1 MLDLAITK
9 YLDSQF
15 RLLQERFRSN
25 LPATTREINSAWNST
40 SETGD
45 HFAEELRSLILHLAD
60 SAGTYGAEE
69 ISTIARKT
77 YLELKS
83 LYDGNNSQ
91 PYPEKSRKK
100 LNKWL
105 SELNTAVNLWLQKDL
120 PEIRTS
126 KYTQQKENSLV
137 YLLLGRKD
145 LEEEVT
151 TRLMKSSCDVF
162 TFTSLSA
169 LKSACHKKSRPVVI
183 IVDDEFSETD
193 ISGLDTIE
201 WLKKNIE
208 IDTNL
213 IYVSEYADPE
223 SRLAAARMGV
233 VRFYEYP
240 LHINRLVHT
249 IRSLGK
255 PTGDKPYRVLIIDN
269 DKPVLE
275 LYQTILEEAGL
286 TVKTFANPLSGFAA
300 IDKFRPDVIVVDMY
314 MPGCSGAELVQM
326 IRQDDRWALI
336 PVIFL
341 SGEQDVNA
349 QLDAIALGADD
360 FLAKPV
366 QVNKLVA
373 TMNMMARRA
382 RKNAKLHNELKNA
395 LQENKYQLVT
405 LDQHAIV
412 STTNVAGRIIEVND
426 KLCEISG
433 YSRDELIGQNHR
445 ILKSN
450 RHDQSFY
457 KELWDTI
464 KQGKVWHGL
473 ICNQRKDGDE
483 YWVESTIVP
492 FKDERGRPYK
502 YVSVRTDVTA
512 LMESEQRLER
522 SQDFANIGTWD
533 WNIETGE
540 LYWSKRIWSL
550 FGYDHANTQTT
561 YENFLAAIHP
571 EDRNKVEQAVKNCVE
586 NGDDYDIEHRVV
598 WPDGSVHWL
607 HEKGDVVRDR
617 NGKATHML
625 GVVQDITQI
634 KVAEEKMIAA
644 REEAEMANQAKSQF
658 LSSMS
663 HELRTPMNA
672 IMGFSQ
678 LLELNEKANL
688 TDAQQTSIREIT
700 VAGKHLLNLIDGVL
714 DLAKIESGKIAL
726 SQDNICINELVSESL
741 QLIMP
746 LALKRGIGIKLVYND
761 KQIALNDLSVKCLR
775 VSTDETRLKQVILN
789 LMSNAVKYNND
800 NGRIEVNIQ
809 QQADRFHFAVTDTG
823 NGLSPEQQQ
832 NLFTAFNRLGAE
844 KSAIEGTGIGLY
856 ITRKIIELMKGSIGC
871 DSKEG
876 KGSTFW
882 FDIPLS
888 ENKAEAVADNDNK
901 EKNSLRKWRGEK
913 HSILYIEDNPA
924 NLRLVEQL
932 IASIPDLHMWSAP
945 EPLLGLELAM
955 EYRPDII
962 LLDIN
967 LPGMDGYQVL
977 EQLKHN
983 SNTKHIRVIAV
994 SANAMPA
1001 DIEKGMNAGFDT
1013 YVTKPINV
1021 PELMT
1026 LIEENLS
1033 RK

>member
-1 MLDLAITK
+1 MMDLAITR

-40 SETGD
+40 AETGD

-60 SAGTYGAEE
+60 SAGTYGADEV
-69 ISTIARKT
+69 STIARKT

-83 LYDGNNSQ
+83 LYDGNDSQ

-105 SELNTAVNLWLQKDL
+105 SELNTAVNLWLQQDL
-120 PEIRTS
+120 PDIRTNQ
-126 KYTQQKENSLV
+126 YTKKQQNSLV

-145 LEEEVT
+145 FEEEVT
-151 TRLMKSSCDVF
+151 TQLMKSSCDVF
-162 TFTSLSA
+162 TFTSLSV
-169 LKSACHKKSRPVVI
+169 LKSACHKKSQPVAI
-183 IVDDEFSETD
+183 IVDDEFTEAD

-201 WLKKNIE
+201 WLKKNIKE
-208 IDTNL
+208 DTSL

-223 SRLAAARMGV
+223 SRLAAARLGV
-233 VRFYEYP
+233 MRFYEYP
-240 LHINRLVHT
+240 LHVNRLVHT

-255 PTGDKPYRVLIIDN
+255 PTTDKPYRVLIIDN

-275 LYQTILEEAGL
+275 LYQTILEEAGM

-314 MPGCSGAELVQM
+314 MPGCTGAELVQM

-382 RKNAKLHNELKNA
+382 RKNIKLHNELKNA

-450 RHDQSFY
+450 RHEQAFY

-464 KQGKVWHGL
+464 KQGRVWHGL
-473 ICNQRKDGDE
+473 ICNQRKDGGE

-512 LMESEQRLER
+512 LMESEQRLQR
-522 SQDFANIGTWD
+522 SQEFANIGTWD
-533 WNIETGE
+533 WNIESGE
-540 LYWSKRIWSL
+540 LYWSERIWAL
-550 FGYDHANTQTT
+550 FGYDRSNTQTT
-561 YENFLAAIHP
+561 YENFLAAVHP
-571 EDRNKVEQAVKNCVE
+571 EDRNNLEQAVMRCVE
-586 NGDDYDIEHRVV
+586 HGEEYDIKHRVV

-617 NGKATHML
+617 NGRASHML
-625 GVVQDITQI
+625 GVVQDITQL
-634 KVAEEKMIAA
+634 KLAEQEMIAA

-688 TDAQQTSIREIT
+688 TDAQQTSIREIN

-726 SQDNICINELVSESL
+726 SQDNVCINELVSESL

-746 LALKRGIGIKLVYND
+746 LAVKRSIGIKLVYNE
-761 KQIALNDLSVKCLR
+761 KQIELSELSVKCLR
-775 VSTDETRLKQVILN
+775 VNTDETRLKQVILN

-844 KSAIEGTGIGLY
+844 KSGIEGTGIGLY

-876 KGSTFW
+876 EGSTFW

-888 ENKAEAVADNDNK
+888 ENRVEAEPDNDIK

-932 IASIPDLHMWSAP
+932 VASIPELHMWSAP

-977 EQLKHN
+977 EQLKNN
-983 SNTKHIRVIAV
+983 SSTRHITVIAV

-1001 DIEKGMNAGFDT
+1001 DIEKGIASGFDA
-1013 YVTKPINV
+1013 YITKPVNV
-1021 PELMT
+1021 VELMT

-1033 RK
+1033 GK